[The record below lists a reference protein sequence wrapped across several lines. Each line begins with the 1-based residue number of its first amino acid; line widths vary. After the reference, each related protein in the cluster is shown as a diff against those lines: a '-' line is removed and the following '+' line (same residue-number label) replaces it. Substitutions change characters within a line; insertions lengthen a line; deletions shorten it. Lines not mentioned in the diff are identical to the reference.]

1 MSRPVIQTSPA
12 WPEINEGDTVELM
25 VTPRH
30 PDDTVTLAPGVLLTV
45 VRLAT
50 LDVAGVIRMG
60 STPGGVD
67 RLFRRVPAADGVQI
81 TVDEGTVTVHLYV
94 VADAAVNL
102 REMSVQIQ
110 KSVERAIR
118 EILGMKVNSVNVHI
132 EDVTFCRTAE
142 QAEAN

>member
-1 MSRPVIQTSPA
+1 
-12 WPEINEGDTVELM
+12 M

-30 PDDTVTLAPGVLLTV
+30 PNDTVTIAPSVLLTI

-50 LDVAGVIRMG
+50 LDVAGVVRMG

-81 TVDEGTVTVHLYV
+81 TIEEGTVTGHLYV
-94 VADAAVNL
+94 VADAAANL

-110 KSVERAIR
+110 KSVERSIR
-118 EILGMKVNSVNVHI
+118 EILGMKVGSVNVHI
-132 EDVTFCRTAE
+132 EDVAFGGQTLETE
-142 QAEAN
+142 QAANH

>member
-1 MSRPVIQTSPA
+1 MNRAVWQAAPA
-12 WPEINEGDTVELM
+12 WMGINEGDTVETM

-94 VADAAVNL
+94 VADASVNL

-110 KSVERAIR
+110 RSVERAIR

-132 EDVTFCRTAE
+132 EDVTFCRIAK